1 MENTVT
7 NAEKYFG
14 QFCSLLAAY
23 TRKTARLRDKAD
35 QLVKQLIDF
44 ANTEN
49 PEMRVTL
56 RNFAEDLAKVQDY
69 RQAQVSGVAE
79 DLTPLPGSGQRLR
92 AVLWEP
98 QSIHISS
105 QGVPRGWTLN
115 TIPSLSLCVSG
126 GGGGGHT
133 SLYRTGSL
141 EALQSWTKGGQ
152 GKKTQEASSKGCCC
166 GLPECQ
172 AGGTFPKAQRTWR
185 RDRHAGG

>member
-56 RNFAEDLAKVQDY
+56 RNLAEDLAKVQDY
-69 RQAQVSGVAE
+69 RQAQVSGVTE
-79 DLTPLPGSGQRLR
+79 DLTPLPGSAHRLG
-92 AVLWEP
+92 AALWEP

-115 TIPSLSLCVSG
+115 TIPSLGVCVWGRSHLPLQDWEPG
-126 GGGGGHT
+126 GFAELDEG
-133 SLYRTGSL
+133 
-141 EALQSWTKGGQ
+141 WTR
-152 GKKTQEASSKGCCC
+152 QEDPRS
-166 GLPECQ
+166 
-172 AGGTFPKAQRTWR
+172 
-185 RDRHAGG
+185 